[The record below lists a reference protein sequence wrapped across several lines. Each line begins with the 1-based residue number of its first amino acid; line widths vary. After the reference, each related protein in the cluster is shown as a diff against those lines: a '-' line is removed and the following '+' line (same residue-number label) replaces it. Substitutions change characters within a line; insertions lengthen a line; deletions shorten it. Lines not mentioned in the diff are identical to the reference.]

1 MTQITAQS
9 SWSLPPRQGLYN
21 PRFEHDACGIG
32 FVAHVEGRRSHRVL
46 EMGLEA
52 LRNHA
57 HRGAV
62 ADDRKTG
69 DGAGILTQLP
79 HEFFA
84 RELRRMN
91 VEPPPPGDMAVGQLF
106 LNKGNGEDRAV
117 ARDLVRE
124 VLAELNLEAV
134 AFRSVPVIES
144 ALGQRALYARP
155 WLGQVV
161 VRRTDAACEA
171 GDTFERLLYVARK
184 RIINTARARGV
195 QRLYIASLSSRTI
208 VYKGL
213 VLAEELAHFYPDLSD
228 PEYKTAIAVF
238 HQRYSTNTFPTWE
251 RAQPFRLVC
260 HNGEINT
267 LQGNENWMRAREAD
281 LASPFWENP
290 AALILPIIGKEGSDS
305 GKLDNT
311 LELLVRGGR
320 DIRHAL
326 MMMVPEAWERLPE
339 GEVTPERRAFYEY
352 HSALMEPWDGPAA
365 LTYTDGRIV
374 GTAMDRNGLRP
385 ARYVVLDNGYVICA
399 SETGAVAYD
408 EGRVVRKGRISPGQ
422 IFCVDTTRG
431 VVMDDEEITQ
441 KFAAR
446 RPYDRWIQE
455 NLVSLD
461 ELVKKWATV
470 NGQLSIV
477 NGGNGASSTIN
488 NQQLSSNNSIPLSNR
503 QASFGYTS
511 EEMIVVLR
519 PMLTTGQEPVGAMGD
534 DTPPA
539 VMSKLPRSLFGY
551 FKQRFA
557 EVTNPP
563 IDPLREEM
571 VMSLRMLLGRRANVL
586 TETPDAVRLVAL
598 KSPVLLPEQMAALHA
613 QDAPEFAV
621 ATVAAVWPAPAGEE
635 VTPEVAGDALRAAVT
650 KLCREAEEAVRG
662 GARILVI
669 SDEAADQHTL
679 PIPSL
684 LAVGAVHHHLIRQGL
699 RMHAS
704 LISASGEVRE
714 VHHVACL
721 IGYGANAVYPYL
733 AYASIEEIVHEGRKT
748 GNLTVEQARKNFAKA
763 VDKGLLKVMSKMGI
777 STVDAYC
784 GAQIFEALG
793 IGQELLDVA
802 FVDTPSVLG
811 GVGFA
816 SAAEDVLAWH
826 QYGYP
831 DSDTSQAV
839 KLVTWGLYKSRR
851 GGEVH
856 EWSPQVVHALTA
868 VSKPKKAED
877 VPANYRKY
885 ADLVNSARVAPR
897 HLLDFRPTRPAIPV
911 TQVEPVER
919 ILRRFSTAAMSL
931 GALSPEAHETLAI
944 AMNRLGGM
952 SNSGEGGEAKDR
964 YFTERA
970 SKIKQ
975 VASGRFG
982 VTPEYLMSAEE
993 LQIKVAQGSKPGEG
1007 GQLPGHKVTAE
1018 IAVLRHSTPGVA
1030 LISPPPHHDIYSIED
1045 LAQLI
1050 WDLKAINPNAKVSV
1064 KLVSEM
1070 GVGTIAAGVAKGLAD
1085 VIHVSGASG
1094 GTGASPLSSIKNA
1107 GLPFEIGLAETHQVL
1122 LANGLR
1128 TRVTV
1133 RADGGLATGR
1143 DVVMATMLGAD
1154 EVSFG
1159 TSAMIAEGC
1168 IMARVCHK
1176 NTCPV
1181 GVATQDPEL
1190 RKKFTGTPEDVIR
1203 FMVAIAEDVREIL
1216 AGLGFRSLDEVVGH
1230 PEYLEQVVHG
1240 REAGFL
1246 DLSPLLFVPDTGTA
1260 RRNVL
1265 PRNEVVPLDL
1275 SLSDRITEQVLAA
1288 LQANPDAPVH
1298 LAHKINNTDRTVG
1311 ARVSGQLALRY
1322 GDAGLPDGQVRIE
1335 FEGTAGQSFGAFAIG
1350 GLALHLWGTA
1360 NDYVG
1365 KGLGGGEIV
1374 LRPSED
1380 ARFVPHQSV
1389 ILGNTALYGATAGKL
1404 LAAGV
1409 AGERFAVRNS
1419 GATAVIEGAGE
1430 HCCEYMTGGCV
1441 VVLGETG
1448 RNFGAG
1454 MTGGQGF
1461 VYDVNETFERR
1472 YNKELIAISRLTGDA
1487 YEQYLKAL
1495 VVEHLEKTGS
1505 PLARMLLDNWET
1517 QRQFFWHVMPKANV
1531 VQIESAT
1538 EGSAESEE
1546 DEEAVKA

>member
-1 MTQITAQS
+1 MGST
-9 SWSLPPRQGLYN
+9 QGLYD

-32 FVAHVEGRRSHRVL
+32 FVAHVEGKRSHRVL
-46 EMGLEA
+46 SMALEA

-79 HEFFA
+79 HEFFS
-84 RELRRMN
+84 RELSRMGI
-91 VEPPPPGDMAVGQLF
+91 EPPAPGDLAVGQIF
-106 LNKGNGEDRAV
+106 LNKANGEDRAA
-117 ARDLVRE
+117 ARELMRE
-124 VLAELNLEAV
+124 ILAEHKLEML

-144 ALGQRALYARP
+144 ALGQRALVSRP
-155 WLGQVV
+155 WFGQII
-161 VRRTDAACEA
+161 VRRSDEACAA
-171 GDTFERLLYVARK
+171 GDAFERLLYLVRK
-184 RIINTARARGV
+184 RIINTARERGV
-195 QRLYIASLSSRTI
+195 QRLYIASLSARTI

-228 PEYKTAIAVF
+228 PDYKTAIAVF

-251 RAQPFRLVC
+251 RAQPFRLIC

-281 LASPFWENP
+281 LQSPFWENP
-290 AALILPIIGKEGSDS
+290 QAQLRPIIAREGSDS

-311 LELLVRGGR
+311 LELLVRSGR
-320 DIRHAL
+320 DIRHGL
-326 MMMVPEAWERLPE
+326 MMMMPEAWERMPE

-352 HSALMEPWDGPAA
+352 HSSLMEPWDGPAA
-365 LTYTDGRIV
+365 VTYTDGRIV
-374 GTAMDRNGLRP
+374 GTIMDRNGLRP
-385 ARYVVLDNGYVICA
+385 ARYVVLDNGLVISA
-399 SETGAVAYD
+399 SESGAVAYD
-408 EGRVVRKGRISPGQ
+408 ESRVIKKGRIGPGQ

-431 VVMDDEEITQ
+431 AVMDDEEITQ

-446 RPYDRWIQE
+446 RPYHKWLQE
-455 NLVSLD
+455 NLVPLD
-461 ELVKKWATV
+461 EIVASYRRQHAAAEAGA
-470 NGQLSIV
+470 NGHAKS
-477 NGGNGASSTIN
+477 NGSPVAGERPAEE
-488 NQQLSSNNSIPLSNR
+488 LSNR

-539 VMSKLPRSLFGY
+539 AMSKLPRPLFSY

-571 VMSLRMLLGRRANVL
+571 VMSLRMLLGKRGNLLAEEAAATHL
-586 TETPDAVRLVAL
+586 IAL
-598 KSPVLLPEQMAALHA
+598 KSPILLPEQLAALRA
-613 QDAPEFAV
+613 SVLPEFAC
-621 ATVAAVWPAPAGEE
+621 TTLHAVWQAPLG
-635 VTPEVAGDALRAAVT
+635 PEVLPEAAGAALRAAVER
-650 KLCREAEEAVRG
+650 LCREAEAAVRG
-662 GARILVI
+662 GAAIVVI
-669 SDEAADQHTL
+669 SDEQADVHTL

-684 LAVGAVHHHLIRQGL
+684 LAVGAVHHYLIAQGL
-699 RMHAS
+699 RMRAG
-704 LISASGEVRE
+704 LVVASGEPRD
-714 VHHVACL
+714 VHHFAAL

-733 AYASIEEIVHEGRKT
+733 AYATVEGIIHEGRKT
-748 GNLTVEQARKNFAKA
+748 GTLTVEQALKNFGKA
-763 VDKGLLKVMSKMGI
+763 VDKGLLKIMSKMGI
-777 STVDAYC
+777 ATLDAYC

-793 IGQELLDVA
+793 VGQELIDLA

-811 GVGFA
+811 GVDFA
-816 SAAEDVLAWH
+816 TVAEDVLAWH

-831 DSDTSQAV
+831 QSDTSQAV
-839 KLVTWGLYKSRR
+839 KLVTWGIYKSRR
-851 GGEVH
+851 GGELH
-856 EWSPQVVHALTA
+856 EWSPQVVHALTSVA
-868 VSKPKKAED
+868 RPKDEAETA
-877 VPANYRKY
+877 ANYRKY
-885 ADLVNSARVAPR
+885 ADMVNSMRLAPR
-897 HLLDFRPTRPAIPV
+897 HLLGFRRSRPSIPLG
-911 TQVEPVER
+911 QVESAER
-919 ILRRFSTAAMSL
+919 ILRRFSTAAMSH
-931 GALSPEAHETLAI
+931 GALGSEAHETLAI

-993 LQIKVAQGSKPGEG
+993 LQIKMAQGSKPGEG

-1050 WDLKAINPNAKVSV
+1050 WDLKAINPNAKISV
-1064 KLVSEM
+1064 KLVAQM
-1070 GVGTIAAGVAKGLAD
+1070 GVGTIAAGVAKAVAD
-1085 VIHVSGASG
+1085 VIHISGASG

-1107 GLPFEIGLAETHQVL
+1107 GLPWEIGLAETHQVL

-1133 RADGGLATGR
+1133 RTDGGLASGR
-1143 DVVMATMLGAD
+1143 DVVIAAMLGAD

-1190 RKKFTGTPEDVIR
+1190 RKKFTGTPEMVMR
-1203 FMVAIAEDVREIL
+1203 FMTAIAEDVRETL
-1216 AGLGFRSLDEVVGH
+1216 ADLGFRSLDEVVGH
-1230 PEYLEQVVHG
+1230 PEYLEQVIHG
-1240 REAGFL
+1240 REAGFM
-1246 DLSPLLFVPDTGTA
+1246 DLSPLLYVPDTGTA

-1265 PRNEVVPLDL
+1265 PRNEVVPPEPT
-1275 SLSDRITEQVLAA
+1275 LSDRVTEQVLAA
-1288 LQANPDAPVH
+1288 LQANPDSPVR
-1298 LAHKINNTDRTVG
+1298 LAHPITNVERALG

-1322 GDAGLPDGQVRIE
+1322 GDAGLPDGHIRIDLH
-1335 FEGTAGQSFGAFAIG
+1335 GHAGQSFGAFAIR
-1350 GLALHLWGTA
+1350 GLSLVLTGAA

-1374 LRPSED
+1374 VRPMEEAS
-1380 ARFVPHQSV
+1380 FVPHQNV
-1389 ILGNTALYGATAGKL
+1389 ILGNTCLYGATAGKL
-1404 LAAGV
+1404 FAAGV
-1409 AGERFAVRNS
+1409 AGERFGVRNS
-1419 GATAVIEGAGE
+1419 GAVAVLEGVGE
-1430 HCCEYMTGGCV
+1430 HCAEYMTGGCI

-1454 MTGGQGF
+1454 MTGGQAF
-1461 VYDVNETFERR
+1461 IYDLNETFERR
-1472 YNKELIAISRLTGDA
+1472 YNPELIAVSRLQGDA
-1487 YEQYLKAL
+1487 YEKYLKSL
-1495 VVEHLEKTGS
+1495 IREHLDRTGS
-1505 PLARMLLDNWET
+1505 QMARMLLEDWET
-1517 QRQFFWHVMPKANV
+1517 QRQFFWHVMPKENV
-1531 VQIESAT
+1531 VQIEAAT
-1538 EGSAESEE
+1538 EGSGESE
-1546 DEEAVKA
+1546 DEEETAKA

>member
-1 MTQITAQS
+1 
-9 SWSLPPRQGLYN
+9 
-21 PRFEHDACGIG
+21 
-32 FVAHVEGRRSHRVL
+32 
-46 EMGLEA
+46 
-52 LRNHA
+52 
-57 HRGAV
+57 
-62 ADDRKTG
+62 
-69 DGAGILTQLP
+69 
-79 HEFFA
+79 
-84 RELRRMN
+84 
-91 VEPPPPGDMAVGQLF
+91 
-106 LNKGNGEDRAV
+106 
-117 ARDLVRE
+117 

-613 QDAPEFAV
+613 QDTPEFAV

-669 SDEAADQHTL
+669 SDEAA
-679 PIPSL
+679 
-684 LAVGAVHHHLIRQGL
+684 
-699 RMHAS
+699 
-704 LISASGEVRE
+704 
-714 VHHVACL
+714 
-721 IGYGANAVYPYL
+721 
-733 AYASIEEIVHEGRKT
+733 
-748 GNLTVEQARKNFAKA
+748 
-763 VDKGLLKVMSKMGI
+763 
-777 STVDAYC
+777 
-784 GAQIFEALG
+784 
-793 IGQELLDVA
+793 
-802 FVDTPSVLG
+802 
-811 GVGFA
+811 
-816 SAAEDVLAWH
+816 
-826 QYGYP
+826 
-831 DSDTSQAV
+831 
-839 KLVTWGLYKSRR
+839 
-851 GGEVH
+851 
-856 EWSPQVVHALTA
+856 
-868 VSKPKKAED
+868 
-877 VPANYRKY
+877 
-885 ADLVNSARVAPR
+885 
-897 HLLDFRPTRPAIPV
+897 
-911 TQVEPVER
+911 
-919 ILRRFSTAAMSL
+919 
-931 GALSPEAHETLAI
+931 
-944 AMNRLGGM
+944 
-952 SNSGEGGEAKDR
+952 
-964 YFTERA
+964 
-970 SKIKQ
+970 
-975 VASGRFG
+975 
-982 VTPEYLMSAEE
+982 
-993 LQIKVAQGSKPGEG
+993 
-1007 GQLPGHKVTAE
+1007 
-1018 IAVLRHSTPGVA
+1018 
-1030 LISPPPHHDIYSIED
+1030 
-1045 LAQLI
+1045 
-1050 WDLKAINPNAKVSV
+1050 
-1064 KLVSEM
+1064 
-1070 GVGTIAAGVAKGLAD
+1070 
-1085 VIHVSGASG
+1085 
-1094 GTGASPLSSIKNA
+1094 
-1107 GLPFEIGLAETHQVL
+1107 
-1122 LANGLR
+1122 
-1128 TRVTV
+1128 
-1133 RADGGLATGR
+1133 
-1143 DVVMATMLGAD
+1143 
-1154 EVSFG
+1154 
-1159 TSAMIAEGC
+1159 
-1168 IMARVCHK
+1168 
-1176 NTCPV
+1176 
-1181 GVATQDPEL
+1181 
-1190 RKKFTGTPEDVIR
+1190 
-1203 FMVAIAEDVREIL
+1203 
-1216 AGLGFRSLDEVVGH
+1216 
-1230 PEYLEQVVHG
+1230 
-1240 REAGFL
+1240 
-1246 DLSPLLFVPDTGTA
+1246 
-1260 RRNVL
+1260 
-1265 PRNEVVPLDL
+1265 
-1275 SLSDRITEQVLAA
+1275 
-1288 LQANPDAPVH
+1288 
-1298 LAHKINNTDRTVG
+1298 
-1311 ARVSGQLALRY
+1311 
-1322 GDAGLPDGQVRIE
+1322 
-1335 FEGTAGQSFGAFAIG
+1335 
-1350 GLALHLWGTA
+1350 
-1360 NDYVG
+1360 
-1365 KGLGGGEIV
+1365 
-1374 LRPSED
+1374 
-1380 ARFVPHQSV
+1380 
-1389 ILGNTALYGATAGKL
+1389 
-1404 LAAGV
+1404 
-1409 AGERFAVRNS
+1409 
-1419 GATAVIEGAGE
+1419 
-1430 HCCEYMTGGCV
+1430 
-1441 VVLGETG
+1441 
-1448 RNFGAG
+1448 
-1454 MTGGQGF
+1454 
-1461 VYDVNETFERR
+1461 
-1472 YNKELIAISRLTGDA
+1472 
-1487 YEQYLKAL
+1487 
-1495 VVEHLEKTGS
+1495 
-1505 PLARMLLDNWET
+1505 
-1517 QRQFFWHVMPKANV
+1517 
-1531 VQIESAT
+1531 
-1538 EGSAESEE
+1538 
-1546 DEEAVKA
+1546 